1 MPSSHIL
8 NTKYAGMQSLYYIV
22 YCTVLGYAAVYLG
35 AIGLSSTWIGIILAL
50 GNLFCTFFAP
60 VIARVIDDKHLS
72 VSHFVMVMAGIVGG
86 LAVLMF
92 MSTNMPLLVGII
104 FAILLGIL
112 LCMMPLL
119 NTLAFIFEEHG
130 ITLNFGLG
138 RGIGSASYAITSL
151 ILGYIVKIYSPK
163 LLPILILIVM
173 VGLIPLTNSFKIKG
187 VAMKSNSTP
196 KQPTK
201 MKDFIKTYYKFMI
214 MIVGLSLV
222 LADHTL
228 INNFF
233 INIVKHVGGD
243 TSDMG
248 TAVFV
253 AAILELIAMNV
264 FEKVKRRIDVGR
276 LLAFS
281 VIMFSVKHVLTW
293 LAPNMTV
300 IYITQVLQ
308 MFAYAIFIPAGVY
321 YVDQHLP
328 KADTTL
334 GQSLMNNTATVGGI
348 IASAAAGFLIDH
360 TGITNTLLVG
370 AIVSIIGTVI
380 VLLTVERK
388 HA

>member
-1 MPSSHIL
+1 
-8 NTKYAGMQSLYYIV
+8 MQSLYYV
-22 YCTVLGYAAVYLG
+22 AYCVVLGYAAVYLG
-35 AIGLSSTWIGIILAL
+35 AIGLSSTWIGIILAI

-60 VIARVIDDKHLS
+60 VMAHVIDEKHLS
-72 VSHFVMVMAGIVGG
+72 VSHFVMAIGGIVGL
-86 LAVLMF
+86 LAILMF
-92 MSTNMPLLVGII
+92 MSTNMPIVVGIL
-104 FAILLGIL
+104 FAILLGFL

-151 ILGYIVKIYSPK
+151 ILGYIVKTYSPK
-163 LLPILILIVM
+163 LLPILVLVIM
-173 VGLIPLTNSFKIKG
+173 AGLIPLTKSFKIKG
-187 VAMKSNSTP
+187 VAMKSTNTP
-196 KQPTK
+196 KQPTN
-201 MKDFIKTYYKFMI
+201 MKDFVKTYYRFML

-233 INIVKHVGGD
+233 INIVNHVGGD

-248 TAVFV
+248 TAVFL

-264 FEKVKRRIDVGR
+264 FEKIKRRIDVGR

-281 VIMFSVKHVLTW
+281 VVMFSVKHVLTC
-293 LAPNMTV
+293 LAPNMAV
-300 IYITQVLQ
+300 IYVAQVLQ

-360 TGITNTLLVG
+360 TGISNTLLVG